1 VAKLRLIMAM
11 LRTKNQLFI
20 ITFSI
25 MLYIKTAEK
34 LLEIETSCEQYLID
48 LMRDNPLEKHRY
60 ILSI

>member
-1 VAKLRLIMAM
+1 MAM
-11 LRTKNQLFI
+11 LRTKNQSFI

-25 MLYIKTAEK
+25 MVYIKTAEK